1 MKRVGWILL
10 GGLFLAQPGQALKD
24 TPASPEPDARREEF
38 SNELGAF
45 VRQAV
50 KEGLLEAPGTAKPA
64 GEPKRIVPDV
74 ETASAQAMPVAPVAA
89 GPIDCSAPYPLDF
102 SGFGELKTY
111 RDIYAYR
118 EDTVPEG
125 QAEEAHAGATLAKAY
140 IALDL
145 ASEAAMTVKTGRDQQ
160 AVALQYLAALLERH
174 APVPTDYFNEL
185 AACYPQADIWR
196 AISLIAEQNEA
207 GAQLIEAQLEAF
219 RELPLQLRDR
229 AAMITIPA
237 LDAMGQRE
245 VAEVLLA
252 SFSEEEIANSSQL
265 QFSKAV
271 VELGQGSPEAERRI
285 EAFLIQ
291 SRFQED
297 ALASLVRHKRPVNSN
312 VREILVDNL
321 VTKIELAQKDAD
333 VRADLRFV
341 LDELSSSSMY
351 LPMMRL
357 AELPSMQSDA
367 ARQELTQHLVAS
379 LKRDLASDESLRNL
393 AAIEALI
400 KEPGLLDAAPDRA
413 ALYESATVLAVR
425 LGFGS
430 LGDALAEKAKG
441 GEGIAEQ
448 RAVLAYRQK
457 GAEEVYDLAARYPAN
472 EKINRLAALIAIDRG
487 DRTRLSV
494 FESRLRLEPETILA
508 LIEQDATTSR
518 WIVSDR
524 VYQAALRLDGDDQ
537 QWRVDRVM
545 RLKHLPAQPIPGVR
559 LAMSTIPD
567 KLDRSRASLAQ
578 LSAEAP

>member
-50 KEGLLEAPGTAKPA
+50 KEGLLEAPGSAKPA
-64 GEPKRIVPDV
+64 EGPKRIVPEV
-74 ETASAQAMPVAPVAA
+74 EMTPVQAEPVAPAAA

-125 QAEEAHAGATLAKAY
+125 QAQEAHAGATLAKAY

-160 AVALQYLAALLERH
+160 AVALQNLAMLLERQ
-174 APVPTDYFNEL
+174 APVPAAYFSEL
-185 AACYPQADIWR
+185 ATCYPQADIWR
-196 AISLIAEQNEA
+196 AISLITKQDEA
-207 GAQLIEAQLEAF
+207 GAQLIETQMEAF
-219 RELPLQLRDR
+219 GELPLQLRDR
-229 AAMITIPA
+229 AAMITVPA

-245 VAEVLLA
+245 IAQALLA

-271 VELGQGSPEAERRI
+271 VELGAGSSDAEHRI

-312 VREILVDNL
+312 VREILVDDL

-341 LDELSSSSMY
+341 LDELSRSSMY

-367 ARQELTQHLVAS
+367 ARQELTQHLLAS

-400 KEPGLLDAAPDRA
+400 KDPGLLDAVPDRA

-457 GAEEVYDLAARYPAN
+457 SVEEVYDLAAHYPAN
-472 EKINRLAALIAIDRG
+472 EKINRLAALVAIERG
-487 DRTRLSV
+487 DRARLSA
-494 FESRLRLEPETILA
+494 FESRLHLEPETILA
-508 LIEQDATTSR
+508 LIEQDATTGR
-518 WIVSDR
+518 WIVPDR
-524 VYQAALRLDGDDQ
+524 VYQAALKLEADDQ
-537 QWRVDRVM
+537 RWRVDRVM
-545 RLKHLPAQPIPGVR
+545 RLKHLPAQPVPGMR